1 MVKFAV
7 GDNCTTNQLL
17 ATKLGAPLTGCAS
30 HRYNLTMY
38 KVLADSE
45 KLLSQ
50 IRRLMTALRLPNN
63 AAQMVLHTRLTAE
76 QSNATR

>member
-7 GDNCTTNQLL
+7 GDNCTTNQSL
-17 ATKLGAPLTGCAS
+17 ATKLGVPLIGCAS
-30 HRYNLTMY
+30 HRYNLTMF

-63 AAQMVLHTRLTAE
+63 AAQMALHTRLTAE